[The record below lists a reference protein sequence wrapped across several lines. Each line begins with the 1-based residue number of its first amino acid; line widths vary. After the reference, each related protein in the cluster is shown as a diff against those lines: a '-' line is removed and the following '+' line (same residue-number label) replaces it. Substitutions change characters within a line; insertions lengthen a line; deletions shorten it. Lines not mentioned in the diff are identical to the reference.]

1 MTILRN
7 HHYGRTHTED
17 DVNGRWQRQWFAL
30 PHRVRKGTTSGRQGH
45 CGGAENSSPMAFCCH
60 LTRRDFLRWA
70 SLVAATPLLV
80 QLEQRPARATGG
92 VVAINLELV
101 TLTET
106 SVILTWFTG
115 DPTQVDSM
123 GRLAPRSEERRVGKE
138 WRCG

>member
-1 MTILRN
+1 MVDGN
-7 HHYGRTHTED
+7 
-17 DVNGRWQRQWFAL
+17 VNGSHCPSCPQRNDIGPAGAL
-30 PHRVRKGTTSGRQGH
+30 RRRGELFSYGVLL
-45 CGGAENSSPMAFCCH
+45 H

-123 GRLAPRSEERRVGKE
+123 GRLAPVPADTEVLIGTSSGAIR
-138 WRCG
+138 